1 MIHMHGSSFQK
12 RSIMNI
18 PGGRPRALI
27 LDMDGVLW
35 RSSQPIGDL
44 SEIFTKIES
53 MGLRV
58 VLATNN
64 ATLTSDEYLEK
75 LRGFG
80 VTLERW
86 QIVNSGEAT
95 AHFLKQRFP
104 EGGPVFVVG
113 EDGLVRTL
121 AEAGFP
127 HAETDVLAVVAG
139 MDRKMTYQKLGA
151 ATLIIRAGA
160 LFVGTNPDRTFPT
173 PEGLMPGAGSVL
185 AFLQAASGVEPVI
198 IGKPHPELYEVAL
211 ERLQTGPAET
221 LIVGD
226 RLDTDICGAQAIG
239 SQTALVLSGVSDE
252 ASARSWNPPVDYIT
266 KDLSELITLLQGLPA

>member
-1 MIHMHGSSFQK
+1 M
-12 RSIMNI
+12 
-18 PGGRPRALI
+18 PGQRPRALI

-44 SEIFTKIES
+44 PQIFKTIES
-53 MGLRV
+53 LDLRV

-64 ATLTSDEYLEK
+64 ATLTSDDYLAR

-80 VTLERW
+80 VALERW
-86 QIVNSGEAT
+86 QIVNSAEAT

-127 HAETDVLAVVAG
+127 HAETNVLAVVAG
-139 MDRKMTYQKLGA
+139 MDRRMSYEKLGSA
-151 ATLIIRAGA
+151 ALFIRAGT

-173 PEGLMPGAGSVL
+173 PKGLMPGAGSIL
-185 AFLQAASGVEPVI
+185 AFLQAASGVEPFIV
-198 IGKPHPELYEVAL
+198 GKPRAALYEVAL

-239 SQTALVLSGVSDE
+239 SQTALVLSGVTDE
-252 ASARSWNPPVDYIT
+252 ESARSWKPPVDYIAN
-266 KDLSELITLLQGLPA
+266 DLSELIRLLQDMPA